1 MEGKVLEGKTVVLG
15 VTGGIAAYK
24 AAEVASLL
32 VKGGAEVH
40 VIMTE
45 AATKF
50 VAPLTFRTLSR
61 NPVAVD
67 MFADPG
73 EWNVRHVA
81 LAEKADIVV
90 VAPATAN
97 CIGKVACGIA
107 DDLLT
112 TVIMATKA
120 PVLFAPSMNQAMYEN
135 PIFRANL
142 DRLLALGYRA
152 MEPGTGYLACGA
164 EGKGR
169 MPEPEEIEA
178 EVRRILCVRQD
189 LAGFTVVVTAGPT
202 EEPIDPVRHIS
213 NRSSGKMGYALA
225 EAARDRGASVVLVSG
240 PTALGDPAGVE
251 VVRVRTAREML
262 DAVMGRLE
270 GADVIIGAAAPAD
283 WRPATVASQKIK
295 KGSGAMTLE
304 LEACEDIIGTAG
316 KHKGRRVVV
325 GFAAETHDL
334 LEHAAAK
341 LAAKNLDF
349 IVANDVTRPG
359 AGFGSDFNE
368 VRIIHSDGRIE
379 EIPLMPKRDLAH
391 KVLDEVARLLRRK
404 PETRPP
410 CGSPRESS

>member
-1 MEGKVLEGKTVVLG
+1 MEGKAQVGGEAQDATALESKTVVLG

-24 AAEVASLL
+24 AADVASLL
-32 VKGGAEVH
+32 TRSGAEVH
-40 VIMTE
+40 VVMTE

-61 NPVAVD
+61 NPVAVE
-67 MFADPG
+67 MFSDPG

-81 LAEKADIVV
+81 LAEKADVVV

-97 CIGKVACGIA
+97 VIGKVASGIA

-112 TVIMATKA
+112 TVIMATRA
-120 PVLFAPSMNQAMYEN
+120 PVLFVPSMNEAMYEN

-152 MEPGTGYLACGA
+152 MEPGTGYLACGR

-169 MPEPEEIEA
+169 MPDPREIVA
-178 EVRRILCVRQD
+178 EVRRILSCRRD
-189 LAGFTVVVTAGPT
+189 LAGFTVIVTAGPT
-202 EEPIDPVRHIS
+202 EEAIDPVRHIS

-225 EAARDRGASVVLVSG
+225 EAARDRGAKVVLVSG
-240 PTALGDPAGVE
+240 PTALSDPAGVE

-262 DAVMGRLE
+262 DAVMGRLG
-270 GADVIIGAAAPAD
+270 GADAVIGAAAPAD
-283 WRPATVASQKIK
+283 WRPASVAPRKLA
-295 KGSGAMTLE
+295 KGDGPMTLE
-304 LEACEDIIGTAG
+304 LETCEDIIATAG
-316 KHKGRRVVV
+316 KRKDGRVVV

-334 LEHAAAK
+334 IEHAAAK

-359 AGFGSDFNE
+359 SGFGSDFNE
-368 VRIIHSDGRIE
+368 VKLLFPDGRTE
-379 EIPLMPKRDLAH
+379 SLPLMSKGELAH
-391 KVLDEVARLLRRK
+391 KILDRVAALLGEIQK
-404 PETRPP
+404 M
-410 CGSPRESS
+410 

>member
-142 DRLLALGYRA
+142 DRLLALGYRV

-240 PTALGDPAGVE
+240 PTALADPAGLE

-283 WRPATVASQKIK
+283 WRPATVAPQKIK

-368 VRIIHSDGRIE
+368 VRIVHSDGRIE

-391 KVLDEVARLLRRK
+391 KVLDKVARLLRRK